1 MTFGGDRP
9 PRLGGEVVT
18 FQHLREFVVDYL
30 EYEQQMHVA
39 SEDGGDKV
47 LARRRE
53 MVDSATQ
60 MMVADQFHDGKPR
73 IDLSEQ
79 DLKKGLETFAGVD
92 VQQTSDVEFG
102 RQILRVL
109 KMDASV
115 SIDSRVFMLN
125 ACPAKIRC

>member
-1 MTFGGDRP
+1 
-9 PRLGGEVVT
+9 
-18 FQHLREFVVDYL
+18 
-30 EYEQQMHVA
+30 MHVA

-79 DLKKGLETFAGVD
+79 ELKKGLETFAGVD
-92 VQQTSDVEFG
+92 VQQTTDVEFG

-109 KMDASV
+109 KMDARV

-125 ACPAKIRC
+125 ACPAKMRC